1 MRDAKPHII
10 AAVGT
15 VVAMA
20 LLFLLLYLLSI
31 SAPVRVEDEGIEIT
45 FGNADDGGGM
55 PNMAPLM
62 PQPQAEADPAPATPS
77 RPSDNDLMVQEDDE
91 DLLALAKQREE
102 DAKRKA
108 AEEELIRQQREEE
121 ARIEAERKAREK
133 ALAEKRAREQEAIA
147 RAQQAMA
154 GFGQTTSAVGAN
166 GDNASTT
173 NASGV
178 KGNPVGKGFG
188 SMNSNTWTLH
198 GRDCKALPKPAE
210 DFNQAGRVVV
220 NIMVN
225 EAGDVVTVSIG
236 DGTNISDRKTQQL
249 ALDAARR
256 AKFTKGDKPQRGS
269 IVYTFKLN

>member
-1 MRDAKPHII
+1 MSPAQSHSI
-10 AAVGT
+10 AALGT
-15 VVAMA
+15 VIV
-20 LLFLLLYLLSI
+20 LLLVFLFLLYADIPL
-31 SAPVRVEDEGIEIT
+31 PVPVEDEGIEIA
-45 FGNADDGGGM
+45 FGNEDDGGGM
-55 PNMAPLM
+55 PDMAPID
-62 PQPQAEADPAPATPS
+62 PQPQAVQNPAPAAPS
-77 RPSDNDLMVQEDDE
+77 RPSDNDLMVQDDE
-91 DLLALAKQREE
+91 ALLALAKQREE

-108 AEEELIRQQREEE
+108 EEQMLIQQQREQE
-121 ARIEAERKAREK
+121 ARLEAERQAKEK
-133 ALAEKRAREQEAIA
+133 ALAEKKAREQEAVA
-147 RAQQAMA
+147 RANQAMA
-154 GFGQTTSAVGAN
+154 GFGQTQSAIGAN
-166 GDNASTT
+166 GSSTSTT

-198 GRDCKALPKPAE
+198 GRDCKALPKPSQ

-225 EAGDVVTVSIG
+225 ENGDVLTASVG

-269 IVYTFKLN
+269 IVYTFKIN

>member
-1 MRDAKPHII
+1 MNPVQSHSI
-10 AAVGT
+10 AAFGT
-15 VVAMA
+15 VIV
-20 LLFLLLYLLSI
+20 LLLVFLFLLYADIPL
-31 SAPVRVEDEGIEIT
+31 PVPVEDEGIEIA
-45 FGNADDGGGM
+45 FGNEDDGGGM
-55 PNMAPLM
+55 PDMAPID
-62 PQPQAEADPAPATPS
+62 PQPQAAQNPAPAAPS
-77 RPSDNDLMVQEDDE
+77 RPSNNDLMVQDDE
-91 DLLALAKQREE
+91 ALLALAKQREE

-108 AEEELIRQQREEE
+108 EEQLLIQQQREQE
-121 ARIEAERKAREK
+121 ARLEAERQAKEK
-133 ALAEKRAREQEAIA
+133 ALAEKKAREQEAVA
-147 RAQQAMA
+147 RANQAMA
-154 GFGQTTSAVGAN
+154 GFGQTQSAIGAN
-166 GDNASTT
+166 GSSTSTT

-198 GRDCKALPKPAE
+198 GRDCKALPKPSQ

-225 EAGDVVTVSIG
+225 ENGDVLTASVG

-269 IVYTFKLN
+269 IVYTFKIN

>member
-55 PNMAPLM
+55 PNMTPLM

>member
-1 MRDAKPHII
+1 MNPVQSHSI
-10 AAVGT
+10 AAFGT
-15 VVAMA
+15 VIV
-20 LLFLLLYLLSI
+20 LLLVFLFLLYADIPL
-31 SAPVRVEDEGIEIT
+31 PVPVEDEGIEIA
-45 FGNADDGGGM
+45 FGNEDDGGGM
-55 PNMAPLM
+55 PDMAPID
-62 PQPQAEADPAPATPS
+62 PQPQAAQNPAPAAPS
-77 RPSDNDLMVQEDDE
+77 RPSDNDLMAQDDE
-91 DLLALAKQREE
+91 ALLALAKQREE

-108 AEEELIRQQREEE
+108 EEQLLIQQQREQE
-121 ARIEAERKAREK
+121 ARLEAERQAKEK
-133 ALAEKRAREQEAIA
+133 ALAEKKAREQEAVA
-147 RAQQAMA
+147 RANQAMA
-154 GFGQTTSAVGAN
+154 GFGQTQSAIGAN
-166 GDNASTT
+166 GSSTSTT

-198 GRDCKALPKPAE
+198 GRDCKALPKPSQ

-225 EAGDVVTVSIG
+225 ENGDVLTASVG

-269 IVYTFKLN
+269 IVYTFKIN

>member
-1 MRDAKPHII
+1 
-10 AAVGT
+10 
-15 VVAMA
+15 MA

-55 PNMAPLM
+55 PNMTPLM

>member
-1 MRDAKPHII
+1 MNPAQSHSI
-10 AAVGT
+10 AAFGT
-15 VVAMA
+15 VIV
-20 LLFLLLYLLSI
+20 LLLVFLFLLYADIPL
-31 SAPVRVEDEGIEIT
+31 PVPVEDEGIEIA
-45 FGNADDGGGM
+45 FGNEDDGGGM
-55 PNMAPLM
+55 PDMAPID
-62 PQPQAEADPAPATPS
+62 PQPQAAQNPAPAAPS
-77 RPSDNDLMVQEDDE
+77 RPSNNDLMVQDDE
-91 DLLALAKQREE
+91 ALLALAKQREE

-108 AEEELIRQQREEE
+108 EEQLLIQQQREQE
-121 ARIEAERKAREK
+121 ARLEAERQAKEK
-133 ALAEKRAREQEAIA
+133 ALAEKKAREQEAVA
-147 RAQQAMA
+147 RANQAMA
-154 GFGQTTSAVGAN
+154 GFGQTQSAIGAN
-166 GDNASTT
+166 GSSTSTT

-198 GRDCKALPKPAE
+198 GRDCKALPKPSQ

-225 EAGDVVTVSIG
+225 ENGDVLTASVG

-269 IVYTFKLN
+269 IVYTFKIN